1 MSQVPLRLVSVT
13 LASLLLGSLFSAAP
27 ALGAM
32 LTRQEFE
39 GDLTLI
45 ENSPLLENTLPDK
58 SEYSGLVVYEE
69 DGTLRDWKLIVD
81 ELELNLDPD
90 SILGDDFVSLTPT
103 VDFELFSE
111 TDWNL
116 VIDFGIAFDAPRYTL
131 ERMSGSEIIFTGEV
145 GLAGGYVYIDPAAT
159 ITLSTSDTSVPEPAT
174 ILGIILVSSAGASLL
189 KRKCCA

>member
-1 MSQVPLRLVSVT
+1 MSQVPPCSISVT
-13 LASLLLGSLFSAAP
+13 LASFLLGSLFSAAP

-45 ENSPLLENTLPDK
+45 ENSPLLENTLPDN
-58 SEYSGLVVYEE
+58 SEYSGFLVYE
-69 DGTLRDWKLIVD
+69 DGSLRDWELIVD

-90 SILGDDFVSLTPT
+90 STLGDDFVSLTPT
-103 VDFELFSE
+103 VDFELSSE
-111 TDWNL
+111 TNWNL
-116 VIDFGIAFDAPRYTL
+116 LIDFGIAFDAPRYTL
-131 ERMSGSEIIFTGEV
+131 ERMSGSEITFTGEV

-174 ILGIILVSSAGASLL
+174 ILGIILVGSAGASLV